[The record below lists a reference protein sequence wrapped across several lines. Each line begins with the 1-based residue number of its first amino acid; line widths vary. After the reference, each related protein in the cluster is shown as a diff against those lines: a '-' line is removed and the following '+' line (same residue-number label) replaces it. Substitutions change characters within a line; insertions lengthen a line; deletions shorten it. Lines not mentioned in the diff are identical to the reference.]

1 MYKDISAHM
10 RRPKVDEVSF
20 EHIHHVISICPIS
33 FLGGLLLA
41 GVTYGFLS
49 MALVMNMWDEKAS

>member
-1 MYKDISAHM
+1 M

-33 FLGGLLLA
+33 FFGGLLLA